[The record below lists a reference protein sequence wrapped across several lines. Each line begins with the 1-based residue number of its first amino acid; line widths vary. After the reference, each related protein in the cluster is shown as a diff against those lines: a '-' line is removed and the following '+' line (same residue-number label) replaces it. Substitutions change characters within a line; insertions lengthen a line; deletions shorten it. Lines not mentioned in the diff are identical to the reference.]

1 MMNTV
6 IASVNISVL
15 TAFLEFKA
23 GIELG
28 GQTDRQTDMNC
39 KMRGNCDWRPR
50 TTTRSTTQKAASTL

>member
-15 TAFLEFKA
+15 TAFIEFKA

-28 GQTDRQTDMNC
+28 GQTDRQIYYHPDTIC
-39 KMRGNCDWRPR
+39 FGYLIALVLVLKYVV
-50 TTTRSTTQKAASTL
+50 